1 MLSSPNDMH
10 LKDKAPTT
18 KEVHH
23 IHYADTGSFSK
34 LVVDYLAGS
43 EQLSSFYK
51 YSADVNG
58 IKKAIE
64 DRTHFNYDRTTLVAA
79 LNAQYKNV
87 QLSEKVAGNL
97 SLLLNTN
104 TYTVTTAHQP
114 NIFTGPLYFIYKIL
128 HAIKLAETLKQSFP
142 DNDFVP
148 VYYMGSEDADLDEL
162 GHFTVAGKRYEWKTK
177 QTGAV
182 GRMKIDKAFL
192 SLITELE
199 GQLIVE
205 PFGNEMVSI
214 FKSHYKEGSTL
225 QECTLSLVNALFGA
239 YGLIVLIPDDFQL
252 KKLFA
257 SVIKKELTE
266 SFSHKAVEAIAEN
279 LSKHYKVQA
288 AGRDLNLFYLLD
300 DKRERI
306 EIDNNGFTVPNLKL
320 RFTEAEILNELE
332 LHPERFSPN
341 VILRGAFQELILPN
355 IAFIGGGGEIAYWLE
370 LRKVF
375 EEAGVPYPV
384 LILRNSFL
392 VMKDKQKTQL
402 EELGF
407 EVNDAF
413 KSSEALINAFTQ
425 RQSTNQ
431 LSLSEEKGELNSFY
445 QQLHENALQ
454 VDASLAEHVNAL
466 QAQALKRITSLE
478 KKLLRAEKRKY
489 EAEKRRIEKIKTV
502 LFPNNSL
509 QERVE
514 NLSGF
519 YAKEGSDLIRTIYE
533 HSLSLQQQFTV
544 ITL

>member
-1 MLSSPNDMH
+1 MH

-18 KEVHH
+18 TEVHH
-23 IHYADTGSFSK
+23 IDYADTGFFSK
-34 LVVDYLAGS
+34 LVLDYLGGS

-51 YSADVNG
+51 YSADING

-79 LNAQYKNV
+79 LKTQYKNV
-87 QLSEKVAGNL
+87 ELSDKVTGNL